1 MVTQMKTAE
10 KDGYTAVQLGY
21 GEKKEKNTPNPMIGH
36 FKKAGTTPKKVVWET
51 KYFVPT
57 TYNKVEGENGEV
69 TFEAV
74 EGAEL
79 KLGDSLDVTLFAPG
93 DYVDVAGTSKGKG
106 FQGVVKRHG
115 FAGVGGQTHGQHNRG
130 RAPGSLGPG
139 STPSHVFKGMK
150 MGGQMGNEKVKVQN
164 LRVLKVVPEKNL
176 IVISGAIPG
185 HNGGYIFIEK

>member
-10 KDGYTAVQLGY
+10 KDGYVAVQLGF

-36 FKKAGTTPKKVVWET
+36 FKKAGTTPKRIVWET
-51 KYFVPT
+51 EYFVPT
-57 TYNKVEGENGEV
+57 TYNKVEGEGGAISY
-69 TFEAV
+69 EAV
-74 EGAEL
+74 EGPEL
-79 KLGDSLDVTLFAPG
+79 KLGDSLDVSIFAPG
-93 DYVDVAGTSKGKG
+93 DWVDVAGTSKGKG

-115 FAGVGGQTHGQHNRG
+115 FSGVGGQTHGQHNRG

-139 STPSHVFKGMK
+139 STPAHVFKGMR
-150 MGGQMGNEKVKVQN
+150 MGGQMGNKRVTIQN

-176 IVISGAIPG
+176 LVISGAVPG